1 MSAGRGAAMP
11 DKKTIMV
18 VDDELEFL
26 KMVRMRLEANKFE
39 VLTAVNGEEALDK
52 LAKYKIDAVL
62 LDIMMPGMNGL
73 DVLKVIRKKD
83 KDLPVF
89 IITAYSTEERFEIAN
104 KYKASGFIVK
114 TSDLKKEIENIIA
127 MIDISDKYRR

>member
-1 MSAGRGAAMP
+1 MLS
-11 DKKTIMV
+11 KKTILV

-39 VLTAVNGEEALDK
+39 VVTAVNGQEALEK
-52 LAKYKIDAVL
+52 LAKYKINAVL

-73 DVLKVIRKKD
+73 DVLKAIRKND

-89 IITAYSTEERFEIAN
+89 IITANSNEERFEIAN

-127 MIDISDKYRR
+127 MLDISDKYRR